1 MILIKLEKKNIKRI
15 KKQNIALKFKINF
28 ISGQLMFLH
37 AKLNP
42 LKNLKVQKKVKKT
55 ILNSN
60 KKKMKI
66 KINLNH
72 LYLKLKN

>member
-1 MILIKLEKKNIKRI
+1 
-15 KKQNIALKFKINF
+15 
-28 ISGQLMFLH
+28 MFLH